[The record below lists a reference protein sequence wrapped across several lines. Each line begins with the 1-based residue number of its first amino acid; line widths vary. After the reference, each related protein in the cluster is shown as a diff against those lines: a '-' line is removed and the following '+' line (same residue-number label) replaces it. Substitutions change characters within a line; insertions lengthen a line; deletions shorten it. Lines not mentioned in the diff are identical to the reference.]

1 MKKLI
6 FLFTMVLA
14 VSMAMAQTN
23 NTSEVSQSGVKQT
36 ATVDQQGMGD
46 NTSYVI
52 QASANNVAT
61 VKQINPIF
69 DGSIDEDDNLSSV
82 VQTGARNNADV
93 SQTHDHGQGDY
104 AGPGG
109 LLEATIYQSG
119 DNNKAWQI
127 QGGANQMGAST
138 ASIDQS
144 GDRNEAWQKQLKY
157 YNRAYITQS
166 GNANRAEQAQD
177 TELPEIGSANF
188 ASINQS
194 GNNNFAIQEQQGWSN
209 NVLATQSGS
218 GNRSEQ
224 FQHNNSWLSN
234 AYVVQAGNNND
245 ASQSQVG
252 NLNTANI
259 EQYSNGNSA
268 TQTQVS
274 GSARPAGN
282 PALNDAEI
290 IQWGENG
297 NEAIQNQRNADGNVS
312 NYALIHQN
320 GRNNFAKQDQFG
332 GFNSSM
338 IWQAGNGNIANVMQN
353 QVLGQ

>member
-6 FLFTMVLA
+6 FLFTMVLV

-36 ATVDQQGMGD
+36 ATVDQLGMGD
-46 NTSYVI
+46 NTSYVV

-69 DGSIDEDDNLSSV
+69 DGSADEDDNFSRV
-82 VQTGARNNADV
+82 TQTGARNNADV
-93 SQTHDHGQGDY
+93 KQTHNHGQGNY

-109 LLEATIYQSG
+109 LLEAIIHQSG
-119 DNNKAWQI
+119 DNNEAWQI

-144 GDRNEAWQKQLKY
+144 GNRNQAYQHQLKY
-157 YNRAYITQS
+157 WNRAYINQS
-166 GNANRAEQAQD
+166 GNANRAAQAQD

-194 GNNNFAIQEQQGWSN
+194 GNNNFATQQQQGWSN
-209 NVLATQSGS
+209 NVLATQT
-218 GNRSEQ
+218 GNGNISEQ
-224 FQHNNSWLSN
+224 TQHNNSWLSN
-234 AYVVQAGNNND
+234 AYVVQTGNNNEAKQD
-245 ASQSQVG
+245 QIG

-259 EQYSNGNSA
+259 EQYSSGNLA
-268 TQTQVS
+268 TQLQMS
-274 GSARPAGN
+274 ENARPAGN

-297 NEAIQNQRNADGNVS
+297 NEAIQNQINADGNVS

-338 IWQAGNGNIANVMQN
+338 IWQAGNGNIANVTQN
-353 QVLGQ
+353 QVIGQ